1 MPMALQTKNIMCYWV
16 CSPIIWGSIWM
27 HWFFFHEVHKYTWT
41 EIGIYSYCYRNRVLW
56 IIADYLPQYC
66 GALTRMTTK
75 ERTSRNLKP
84 QVFPFP
90 NTLLMLLCLEKK
102 DFLLITFLQLLWGY
116 YDGLCTSLPPS
127 VSLFAASKLK
137 NFYNQ
142 HFRWIRLK
150 AQLDFFTR

>member
-1 MPMALQTKNIMCYWV
+1 MNRNSTLDYYGLSHHYSAL
-16 CSPIIWGSIWM
+16 
-27 HWFFFHEVHKYTWT
+27 
-41 EIGIYSYCYRNRVLW
+41 
-56 IIADYLPQYC
+56 DC

-116 YDGLCTSLPPS
+116 YDGLCTSLLPS

-142 HFRWIRLK
+142 HFRWRRLE
-150 AQLDFFTR
+150 AQLDFFHSIMPYINFAYVHR

>member
-1 MPMALQTKNIMCYWV
+1 MEGTKKIKLML
-16 CSPIIWGSIWM
+16 
-27 HWFFFHEVHKYTWT
+27 FHQYSWNSEVGTTWISLISWHHKTSS
-41 EIGIYSYCYRNRVLW
+41 IYSYCYRNRVLW

>member
-1 MPMALQTKNIMCYWV
+1 MSHVPKQFTSDKHFFEGNLPLHCDG
-16 CSPIIWGSIWM
+16 SPNSNDD
-27 HWFFFHEVHKYTWT
+27 E
-41 EIGIYSYCYRNRVLW
+41 
-56 IIADYLPQYC
+56 A
-66 GALTRMTTK
+66 
-75 ERTSRNLKP
+75 RNLKP

-116 YDGLCTSLPPS
+116 YDGLCTSQLPS

-142 HFRWIRLK
+142 HFRWRRLE
-150 AQLDFFTR
+150 AQLDFFHSIMPYINFAYVHR